1 MTTTNLTHDTFAST
15 IAGNSIVLVDFWA
28 AYCRPCH
35 AFAPVYER
43 SARAHPE
50 IVHAKVDTQAEPE
63 LAATL
68 GIRSVPT
75 IMAFRDGVLVYSQ
88 AGAMPPAVL
97 ENLIAQVQALDMSAV
112 RAKIAGRKAA
122 AQRRQPA

>member
-15 IAGNSIVLVDFWA
+15 ITGNPIVLVDFWA

-43 SARAHPE
+43 SAHAHPG

-63 LAATL
+63 FADTL

-88 AGAMPPAVL
+88 AGAMAPAVL
-97 ENLIAQVQALDMSAV
+97 ENLIAQVRALDMAAV
-112 RAKIAGRKAA
+112 RAEIAGRKAEA
-122 AQRRQPA
+122 ARRRPA

>member
-1 MTTTNLTHDTFAST
+1 MTTTDLTHDTFAST
-15 IAGNSIVLVDFWA
+15 ITGNPIVLVDFWA
-28 AYCRPCH
+28 AYCRPCR

-43 SARAHPE
+43 SAQTHPE

-88 AGAMPPAVL
+88 AGAMAPAVL
-97 ENLIAQVQALDMSAV
+97 EDLIAQVRALDMAAV

-122 AQRRQPA
+122 RRRSA

>member
-1 MTTTNLTHDTFAST
+1 MSTVNLTLDTFEST
-15 IAGNSIVLVDFWA
+15 IVDNSLVLVDFWA
-28 AYCRPCH
+28 GYCRPCQ

-43 SARAHPE
+43 SALSHPDV
-50 IVHAKVDTQAEPE
+50 VHAKVDTQAESG

-88 AGAMPPAVL
+88 PGAMPAGVL
-97 ENLIAQVQALDMSAV
+97 ENLIEQVKALDMDDV
-112 RAKIAGRKAA
+112 RAKIAARKAG
-122 AQRRQPA
+122 